1 MTSTKTSLTYSSR
14 YRRDQ
19 LHKIKKEL
27 KEAIEEV
34 KVYQKNVTDQDY
46 IPQTQ
51 PLLQFK
57 RSVNQYVERAV
68 IQERADRRDRRRYRK
83 NSVLTSESSATI
95 PTQSTQPSDYQTPVP
110 ESPLTSLEPSI
121 AEPAIEIQHEEEEA
135 SPTVSASPI
144 IEHVNNTPEERAASE
159 LPITPLSP
167 TQISPLRLTPNRP
180 KPIPLASPP
189 ANTPPPS
196 ISEPSIKP
204 AEEARQAP
212 HIIPPTHRDE
222 KGFLD
227 KFFEDQTSTDEQA
240 RDAGSSIWKAT
251 GAFGGNVPRS
261 RRQRQRRRSRS
272 PQGF

>member
-1 MTSTKTSLTYSSR
+1 VITSTKTSLIYSSR

-27 KEAIEEV
+27 KEVIEEV
-34 KVYQKNVTDQDY
+34 EVYQNNVTDQDY
-46 IPQTQ
+46 IQQTQ

-68 IQERADRRDRRRYRK
+68 VQERADRRDRRRYRR

-95 PTQSTQPSDYQTPVP
+95 PTQSTQPSDHHTLVP
-110 ESPLTSLEPSI
+110 GSPSTSPETSI
-121 AEPAIEIQHEEEEA
+121 AKPAIEIQPEEEEA
-135 SPTVSASPI
+135 SPPVSALPI
-144 IEHVNNTPEERAASE
+144 IEHANNTLEERAASR
-159 LPITPLSP
+159 LPITPLRL
-167 TQISPLRLTPNRP
+167 TQISPLRLTPNRT
-180 KPIPLASPP
+180 KPIPPSSPP
-189 ANTPPPS
+189 PNTSPPR

-204 AEEARQAP
+204 AEEARGTP
-212 HIIPPTHRDE
+212 RIIPLIHRDG

-261 RRQRQRRRSRS
+261 RRQRQRRSRS
-272 PQGF
+272 PQGL